1 MKEMR
6 RKGTGEVTGA
16 LLPAVALVLQV
27 QRQVES
33 DSTNDLVLSFSFFIC
48 KVGKINPT
56 RKRAVC
62 INLTA

>member
-1 MKEMR
+1 MR

-27 QRQVES
+27 QRQGES

-56 RKRAVC
+56 RKRA
-62 INLTA
+62 